1 MIGSD
6 AICQIGIV
14 VHDIEKTGQAFAD
27 FFGVERPDVM
37 GSGPVEIAK
46 AEYKGEP
53 STATCKMMFFELQNL
68 QLELIQPDEQPSI
81 WREVLDEKGEGIHH
95 IAFQVKGARAHMKN
109 LAEKGYP
116 TTMSG
121 HYGDG
126 SGMYA
131 YLDTVGDLK
140 MIVELLESF

>member
-14 VHDIEKTGQAFAD
+14 VHDIEKVGQAFAD
-27 FFGVERPDVM
+27 FLDMKRPNVVD
-37 GSGPVEIAK
+37 SGPVEIAK
-46 AEYKGEP
+46 AEYKGQ
-53 STATCKMMFFELQNL
+53 SSNATCKMMFFELKNL
-68 QLELIQPDEQPSI
+68 QLELIQPDEHPSI
-81 WREVLDEKGEGIHH
+81 WKDVLDEKGEGIHH
-95 IAFQVKGARAHMKN
+95 VAFKVKGARDHMKN
-109 LAEKGYP
+109 LAEKGYA

-121 HYGDG
+121 NYGDA

>member
-1 MIGSD
+1 MINSD
-6 AICQIGIV
+6 TICQIGLV

-27 FFGVERPDVM
+27 FLGVKLPDVV

-46 AEYKGEP
+46 AQYKEKA
-53 STATCKMMFFELQNL
+53 SNATCKMMFFELKNL
-68 QLELIQPDEQPSI
+68 QLELIQPDNQPSI
-81 WREVLDEKGEGIHH
+81 WRDVLEEKGEGIHH
-95 IAFQVKGARAHMKN
+95 IAFQVKGAKDHMKN
-109 LAEKGYP
+109 LAAKGYP

-121 HYGDG
+121 NYGDG